1 MKPLN
6 AKETGCNPISS
17 NCVIWQGPDIPCMS
31 LCKGDTV
38 SDVTY
43 KLATELCKIMDVL
56 KVDAYDLSCFNLT
69 SCKPADFQEL
79 FQFIIERLCHV
90 EQCSGCAPGCGTNPT
105 PTPTPTPGGC
115 PDCMMNIAECFYFT
129 NGIGDE
135 VRSLQMQDYVTAL
148 GNKICAI
155 IQATSLNSTAIGT
168 QAARITNVETQVVQI
183 QENPPVQFQ
192 NMNVSCILPTT
203 PEGYPLDIIVS
214 QLEYQFCQL
223 RAATGDVATIQS
235 DIIKQCVG
243 LNDLP
248 KLTGSGA
255 MNTIPGWTSTVTNMA
270 DSLGNLWLTICDIRS
285 AILNL
290 QANQPTGCSAIML
303 NLAAN
308 VTGGTNLTLFVT
320 GTIPAGFAQCTGS
333 TPLALTDSFGGAAT
347 LTIDLMNVINQPGG
361 YNIALPGTIN
371 PAANI
376 TVAIPYCLN
385 DVLNSNSCSGY
396 LSYVINNII
405 PCPILTAA
413 GSDETAIEYSFDSLL
428 GNYTYTV
435 QLYDATG
442 ITMLAS
448 QTQSASA
455 VAPIIGTF
463 TGLSACTSYKVRLSI
478 IPTGCGTCTPT
489 ICTFVDA
496 DTLIPAGC
504 PSPDSVTATNV
515 YVP

>member
-129 NGIGDE
+129 NGLGDE
-135 VRSLQMQDYVTAL
+135 VHSLQMQDYVTAL

-155 IQATSLNSTAIGT
+155 IQATGLNSTAIGN
-168 QAARITNVETQVVQI
+168 QSARISNVETQVTQI

-192 NMNVSCILPTT
+192 NMNVSCILPVT
-203 PEGYPLDIIVS
+203 PNGYPLDVIVL
-214 QLEYQFCQL
+214 QLESQFCQL
-223 RAATGDVATIQS
+223 RAATGDVSTIQA
-235 DIIKQCVG
+235 DIAKQCAG
-243 LNDLP
+243 LNDAPRLA
-248 KLTGSGA
+248 GSGT
-255 MNTIPGWTSTVTNMA
+255 MSSIPGWTTTVSNMA
-270 DSLGNLWLTICDIRS
+270 DSLGNLWLTICDIRAS
-285 AILNL
+285 ILNL
-290 QANQPTGCSAIML
+290 QANQPSGCSSIVL

-308 VTGGTNLTLFVT
+308 ISGGNLVLFVT
-320 GTIPAGFAQCTGS
+320 GTVPAGFAQCTGS
-333 TPLALTDSFGGAAT
+333 TPLAITDSFGGAAT
-347 LTIDLMNVINQPGG
+347 VTIDLLTILNQPGG
-361 YNIALPGTIN
+361 FSMPLPGTIN

-385 DVLNSNSCSGY
+385 DVLNSTSCSGY
-396 LSYVINNII
+396 LSTVINNTIT
-405 PCPILTAA
+405 CPPLSVDANA
-413 GSDETAIEYSFDSLL
+413 DETKLDYSFISLN
-428 GNYTYTV
+428 GSYTYTI
-435 QLYDATG
+435 QLYDEAG
-442 ITMLAS
+442 LTMIAS
-448 QTQSASA
+448 QTQSAA
-455 VAPIIGTF
+455 VISPIAGTF
-463 TGLSACTSYKVRLSI
+463 TGLTACTNYKVRISI

-489 ICTFVDA
+489 ICTFVDGS
-496 DTLIPAGC
+496 TGLPTTC
-504 PSPDSVTATNV
+504 TPPDSVTASNV
-515 YVP
+515 FVP